1 MKRIISVTL
10 LAIFGTTLLVGCASE
25 VASGTNP
32 RPMTCI
38 MYTTSLS
45 ITNADI
51 ICSECQQDIRNHL
64 AKHH

>member
-1 MKRIISVTL
+1 MKRIISV
-10 LAIFGTTLLVGCASE
+10 
-25 VASGTNP
+25 
-32 RPMTCI
+32 
-38 MYTTSLS
+38 